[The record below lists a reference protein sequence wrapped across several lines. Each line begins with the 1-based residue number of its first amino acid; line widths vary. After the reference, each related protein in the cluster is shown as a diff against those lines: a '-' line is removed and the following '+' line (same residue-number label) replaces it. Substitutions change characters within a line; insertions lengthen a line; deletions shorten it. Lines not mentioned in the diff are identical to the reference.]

1 MKKPHMRSL
10 GEGIALVLIGAAML
24 LLIPFQ
30 IETVSGVATRM
41 SPSFLPAVL
50 GVALLLVGLGLVI
63 QAFRIGSGQQDQA
76 GPAFSR
82 HSVLR
87 VALAAVLLIVYTLLF
102 PRLGFVVTSGL
113 FIGIFIY
120 LFGLRSILKTGLSMV
135 LVPLGVWLFFEK
147 LFLIPLPHGLL
158 F

>member
-1 MKKPHMRSL
+1 MRKPHIRSL
-10 GEGIALVLIGAAML
+10 GEGMALVLIGGALL
-24 LLIPFQ
+24 LLIPSQ
-30 IETVSGVATRM
+30 IEAPGMATQM

-50 GVALLLVGLGLVI
+50 AMALILVGLGLVI
-63 QAFRIGSGQQDQA
+63 QAFRIGAAQQA

-113 FIGIFIY
+113 FVGIFIY
-120 LFGLRSILKTGLSMV
+120 LFGMRNILKIGLSMV